1 MHIRFSWPVAAV
13 AALLA
18 ASCSETAVQAPPATL
33 AQAQALAAKTHKP
46 ILIDFA
52 TEW

>member
-1 MHIRFSWPVAAV
+1 MRIRFLLPVVAATV
-13 AALLA
+13 LLA
-18 ASCSETAVQAPPATL
+18 AGCTETAVQAPPTTL
-33 AQAQALAAKTHKP
+33 AQALGLAARTHKP

>member
-1 MHIRFSWPVAAV
+1 MRIRFAWPVAAL

-18 ASCSETAVQAPPATL
+18 AGCTETAVQAPPATL
-33 AQAQALAAKTHKP
+33 AQAQALAIKTRKP